1 MLYDCCDVSGPI
13 TNNLIIINLP
23 PSPFHQVVGVAREGG
38 GDGTCPPLPY
48 QPPPIILP
56 PVSTWQNTSTHPAIL
71 WLFPKSFSL

>member
-1 MLYDCCDVSGPI
+1 MLYDCCDVSGPL

-23 PSPFHQVVGVAREGG
+23 RPPFTRWLGWLGG

-48 QPPPIILP
+48 QPPPIILS

-71 WLFPKSFSL
+71 